1 MRVAGARLPI
11 CLGALAVDLT
21 LWGGDTRTHSDTE
34 LPLWTVV
41 VSAVA
46 LFTVLAVVR
55 ERHRLLFWAALA
67 YSVVWSLALPQYQPF
82 TAVFVALYDL
92 ARHLPTRAA
101 APFLLATALPWGI
114 HTANTAILT
123 GMDASEAAVTAALWG
138 VMTVLV
144 WMAGRFGYRAEENAR
159 LREEAVA
166 NRAQLARQEDR
177 LALSREL
184 HDVLSHSMGAIS
196 LQAAGARA
204 IASAGGQPL
213 DPRVAAALEAIA
225 TTSTDAM
232 RELRRLLGFLR
243 DQPGGDSPARAGPAV
258 AASAR
263 LSEIDALI
271 ERTRACGVTVTA
283 ETSGKPFAMLAEQE
297 HAAYRVVQ
305 EGLANVLR
313 HGGRGARAA
322 LTLTWTDSGFSI
334 DLVSSPGSGRD
345 ASTAEHG
352 SGLGVG
358 GLAARVAS
366 LGGELS
372 AGPDGDTY
380 VLYAR
385 LPREA

>member
-1 MRVAGARLPI
+1 MWVVVAAGVFVFGLIAARPE
-11 CLGALAVDLT
+11 ARPLT
-21 LWGGDTRTHSDTE
+21 YSVAFVY
-34 LPLWTVV
+34 TVV
-41 VSAVA
+41 W
-46 LFTVLAVVR
+46 TI
-55 ERHRLLFWAALA
+55 
-67 YSVVWSLALPQYQPF
+67 ALPHYQPF
-82 TAVFVALYDL
+82 TALLWVLYDI
-92 ARHLPTRAA
+92 ARHVPTRS
-101 APFLLATALPWGI
+101 ALPYLAATPVPWTL
-114 HTANTAILT
+114 HTANSAALN
-123 GMDASEAAVTAALWG
+123 GMAAPAVVVTAALWA
-138 VMTVLV
+138 VMTALA
-144 WMAGRFGYRAEENAR
+144 WMAGRFGFRAEETAR

-166 NRAQLARQEDR
+166 AEAQLARQEDR

-243 DQPGGDSPARAGPAV
+243 DQPGSSAGRAEPTV

-283 ETSGKPFAMLAEQE
+283 ETTGKPFAMLAEQE

-322 LTLTWTDSGFSI
+322 LTLSWTDSGFSI

-358 GLAARVAS
+358 GLTARVAS